1 MMHSSNKMKQNFRG
15 MPFIS
20 NKKSVNCFERA
31 DQIDLIPTSRPTF
44 FIIQG

>member
-1 MMHSSNKMKQNFRG
+1 MQNPNKVKQNFRAI
-15 MPFIS
+15 PFIS

-31 DQIDLIPTSRPTF
+31 GQIDLIPTSCPIF